1 MILILNTFQ
10 EKLHVPGLAILL
22 TSFLLSILLV
32 PMIRK
37 IAQHYGVVAIPSTRK
52 SHTNNVPVMGGVA
65 ISLVLF
71 VSFLLVFKLYEIPL
85 SELDAIDLFYLS
97 LGSFTL
103 LTIGFIDDL
112 KGLKPIVK
120 LFFQILVAYFVVC
133 ESSSLLITSM
143 DGLFGIFELDP
154 LFACFLSIFVF
165 VVFVNMLN
173 LIDGIDGLA
182 SGISLVS
189 FIFFAYISFLT
200 SNYLNLFLS
209 IACIGAVLPFIYY
222 NVFSTRKIFLG
233 DNGSLFLGVILVY
246 LSLHFLSHDSTDLN
260 IIGGNRLV
268 ILMSLF
274 SYPLVDTLRVFL
286 VRILR
291 NKSPFSADKNHIH
304 HHLLRLGLS
313 HRKATLVVILY
324 TVFITI
330 FSLLFIDFGI
340 NTAFLLMLVIASFV
354 ISLPS
359 FLTKNDDGS
368 ISFRKK
374 A

>member
-1 MILILNTFQ
+1 MILILYSFQ
-10 EKLHVPGLAILL
+10 KNLHVPALAILL

-32 PMIRK
+32 PIIRQ
-37 IAQHYGVVAIPSTRK
+37 IAQYYGVVAIPSIRK
-52 SHTNNVPVMGGVA
+52 SHANNVPVMGGVA

-71 VSFLLVFKLYEIPL
+71 FSFLLVFKLYEIPL
-85 SELDAIDLFYLS
+85 SELEVIDLFYLS

-103 LTIGFIDDL
+103 LTIGLIDDL
-112 KGLKPIVK
+112 KGLKPMIK
-120 LFFQILVAYFVVC
+120 LFFQILVAFFVVC

-182 SGISLVS
+182 SGISLVF
-189 FIFFAYISFLT
+189 FILID
-200 SNYLNLFLS
+200 NYLNLFLS
-209 IACIGAVLPFIYY
+209 IASIGAVMPFIYY

-246 LSLHFLSHDSTDLN
+246 LTLHFLSYDSPELE

-268 ILMSLF
+268 VLMSLF

-291 NKSPFSADKNHIH
+291 TKSPFSADKNHIH

-313 HRKATLVVILY
+313 HLKATLVVLLY
-324 TVFITI
+324 TIFITI

-340 NTAFLLMLVIASFV
+340 NTAFLLMLLIASFV
-354 ISLPS
+354 ICLPS
-359 FLTKNDDGS
+359 FLIKNDDGS
-368 ISFRKK
+368 TSFRKI